1 MASAA
6 GHGGA
11 ELRTESAPGSRGAP
25 EQPRRPGAPRRVG
38 IAEDHNL
45 VARGLMGLLHAAG
58 VDAVLAATVPGLL
71 RIHHTQARLDLA
83 VLDLRLAD
91 DSSVTDN
98 VNALRRA
105 GLPVLV
111 LTSAESPALLRE
123 AARADVLGIVRKSLT
138 EGEIRDSVLE
148 ALRGR
153 PVTSLEWAAA
163 VDGDPLIQDAGLTE
177 REREILGL
185 YAAGVPAKAVARAT
199 GLSAGTVANYISRI
213 RAKYSAVGRPAASR
227 VDLYR
232 LAAEDR
238 LIEGRE

>member
-1 MASAA
+1 MTPAPDHERVESRAISTPA
-6 GHGGA
+6 GRNVTA
-11 ELRTESAPGSRGAP
+11 Q
-25 EQPRRPGAPRRVG
+25 QPRPRGPRRVG

-71 RIHHTQARLDLA
+71 HIHRSQARLDLA

-98 VNALRRA
+98 VHALRQA

-138 EGEIRDSVLE
+138 EGEIRDAVLE
-148 ALRGR
+148 ALHGR

-213 RAKYSAVGRPAASR
+213 RAKYTAVGRPAASR

-232 LAAEDR
+232 LAAEDH

>member
-1 MASAA
+1 MVSAA
-6 GHGGA
+6 RYEGA
-11 ELRTESAPGSRGAP
+11 ESNATSPPGRQSASDPSPRPRGL
-25 EQPRRPGAPRRVG
+25 RRVG

-71 RIHHTQARLDLA
+71 RIHRTQARLDLA

-98 VNALRRA
+98 VNALRQA

-111 LTSAESPALLRE
+111 LTSAESPTLLRE

-138 EGEIRDSVLE
+138 EGEIRDAVLE

>member
-1 MASAA
+1 MTPPPSQNGA
-6 GHGGA
+6 GARSEPPFGVSGDP
-11 ELRTESAPGSRGAP
+11 AP
-25 EQPRRPGAPRRVG
+25 PRRIRAPRRVG

-45 VARGLMGLLHAAG
+45 VARGLMGLLNAAG
-58 VDAVLAATVPGLL
+58 VETVLAATVPGLL
-71 RIHHTQARLDLA
+71 REHANRARLDLA

-148 ALRGR
+148 ALRGE

-163 VDGDPLIQDAGLTE
+163 VDSDPLIKDAGLTD

-185 YAAGVPAKAVARAT
+185 YAAGLPAKAVARAT

>member
-1 MASAA
+1 MASTDSRDRAESRPGLAPA
-6 GHGGA
+6 G
-11 ELRTESAPGSRGAP
+11 RSSFQ
-25 EQPRRPGAPRRVG
+25 QPRHPRGPRRVG

-71 RIHHTQARLDLA
+71 RVHHTQARLDLA

-98 VNALRRA
+98 VNALRQA

-111 LTSAESPALLRE
+111 LTSAESPTLLRE

-138 EGEIRDSVLE
+138 EGEIRDAVLE

-163 VDGDPLIQDAGLTE
+163 VDGDPLIQDAGLTG

-213 RAKYSAVGRPAASR
+213 RAKYTAVGRPAASR

-232 LAAEDR
+232 LAAEDH